1 MVVSDNTNTIKTT
14 FGFNFIFQQAFK
26 QHDYTNKSKQK
37 EALNLNGFSLIK
49 PSYPNCV
56 DCVVA
61 YYLGSN
67 CANTTQICVT

>member
-49 PSYPNCV
+49 CKLKLFEKKLVINK
-56 DCVVA
+56 
-61 YYLGSN
+61 
-67 CANTTQICVT
+67 T